1 MIASRHIHLTALFL
15 GMGGALGIAACSSSS
30 SSGSSSGG
38 NDSGV
43 SGNDATGSSS
53 GGGSGSSSGSVTDA
67 SIDAPP
73 GPGASLACTS
83 SGKNA
88 WETYGKAAFVAV
100 NESIF
105 SNVLANLADA
115 GTSDLGDAFTKIG
128 SGNPP
133 STADNLA
140 TFKGNLAAFLV
151 YAYGGPTS
159 IVYTDGVTY
168 IGPQSMTQAH
178 AGLNITA
185 AQYNYFVSNIIVPAL
200 TSNGVPMSD
209 VSSCFAP
216 VVTNAAF
223 MASIVGQ

>member
-1 MIASRHIHLTALFL
+1 MIASRHIHLAALFL

-30 SSGSSSGG
+30 SSGSSTGG

-43 SGNDATGSSS
+43 SNDATGSSS

-73 GPGASLACTS
+73 GPGASLVCTS

-88 WETYGKAAFVAV
+88 WETYGKDAFVAV

-105 SNVLANLADA
+105 GNVLANLADA

-159 IVYTDGVTY
+159 ITYTDNVTY
-168 IGPQSMTQAH
+168 TGPQDMVQAH
-178 AGLNITA
+178 TGLNINA

-200 TSNGVPMSD
+200 TSNGVPMGD

-223 MASIVGQ
+223 MASIVGH